1 MTRPLWQKGNC
12 EVTTVILRPAPR
24 GVEGLMARMP
34 IRPGY
39 LAALAATIAFLFLA
53 PAIGARAQDAGFDA
67 WLDGVRR
74 DAAEAGISQATI
86 AAALS
91 GLTPI
96 ERVLEL
102 DRRQPEF
109 TRTFWSYLDRAVT
122 QGRVDRGR
130 ALLAKHGEL
139 LRRIRQR
146 YNVQPGYLVAFWGL
160 ESNFGKYTGGFSVIG
175 ALATLAY
182 DARRGAFFRGQLLDA
197 LRILDQGHVS
207 VAEMEGSWAGAMG
220 QLQFIPSTF
229 VNYAVDFDGDGRRN
243 IWTDL
248 PDVFGSAANYLS
260 SIGWRGDERWGREVR
275 LPADFDWE
283 LAGLKLRKPIAEW
296 RRLGIRRAD
305 GGALP
310 AADISGA
317 IVAPGGHKGPAF
329 LVYGNF
335 HKILNWNRS
344 LLYAIA
350 VGHLADRIAG
360 RGPLLAA
367 RPAKEEPLSRA
378 QVEEMQG
385 LLGALGFNAGE
396 PDGLVGSQTR
406 AALRA
411 FQRAAKVPPDGYPTP
426 ELLASIRRRAAGQG
440 TAN

>member
-1 MTRPLWQKGNC
+1 
-12 EVTTVILRPAPR
+12 
-24 GVEGLMARMP
+24 MARMP
-34 IRPGY
+34 IRFRNLAT
-39 LAALAATIAFLFLA
+39 LAAALVFLFLA
-53 PAIGARAQDAGFDA
+53 PAIGARAQDAAFGA

-74 DAAEAGISQATI
+74 DAAAAGISQATI
-86 AAALS
+86 ADALT
-91 GLTPI
+91 GLVPI

-122 QGRVDRGR
+122 RDRIERGR
-130 ALLAKHGEL
+130 ALVAKHAEL
-139 LRRIRQR
+139 LRRIRRR

-160 ESNFGKYTGGFSVIG
+160 ESNFGKHTGGFSVIG

-182 DARRGAFFRGQLLDA
+182 DARRGAFFRAQLLDA

-207 VAEMEGSWAGAMG
+207 AAEMEGSWAGAMG

-248 PDVFGSAANYLS
+248 PDVFASAANYLS
-260 SIGWRGDERWGREVR
+260 SIGWRGDEKWGREVR
-275 LPADFDWE
+275 LPVDFDWE
-283 LAGLKLRKPIAEW
+283 MASLKLRKPLEEW

-310 AADISGA
+310 VADISGA
-317 IVAPGGHKGPAF
+317 IVAPGGHKGPTF

-335 HKILNWNRS
+335 DKILNWNRS

-350 VGHLADRIAG
+350 VGHFADRIAG
-360 RGPLLAA
+360 RGPLRAA
-367 RPAKEEPLSRA
+367 RPSQEEPLSRA

-385 LLGALGFNAGE
+385 LLATLGFDAGE
-396 PDGLVGSQTR
+396 PDGVVGSQTR

-411 FQRAAKVPPDGYPTP
+411 FQREAKVPPDGYPTP
-426 ELLASIRRRAAGQG
+426 ELLASIRRSAADRGQ
-440 TAN
+440 AN

>member
-1 MTRPLWQKGNC
+1 
-12 EVTTVILRPAPR
+12 
-24 GVEGLMARMP
+24 MARMP
-34 IRPGY
+34 IRPGN
-39 LAALAATIAFLFLA
+39 LAALAAALAFLFMA
-53 PAIGARAQDAGFDA
+53 PVVGARAQDAAFDI

-74 DAAEAGISQATI
+74 DAAAAGVSQATI
-86 AAALS
+86 EAALS

-109 TRTFWSYLDRAVT
+109 TQTFWSYLDRAVT
-122 QGRVDRGR
+122 PGRVERGR
-130 ALLAKHGEL
+130 ALVAEHADL
-139 LRRIRQR
+139 LRRIRRR
-146 YNVQPGYLVAFWGL
+146 YNVQPDYLVAFWGL
-160 ESNFGKYTGGFSVIG
+160 ESNFGKYTGGFSVIA

-182 DARRGAFFRGQLLDA
+182 DARRGAFFRAQLLDA
-197 LRILDQGHVS
+197 LRIIDQGHVS
-207 VAEMEGSWAGAMG
+207 VGKMEGSWAGAMG
-220 QLQFIPSTF
+220 QLQFMPSTF

-248 PDVFGSAANYLS
+248 PDVFASAANYLS

-283 LAGLKLRKPIAEW
+283 LAGLKLRKPLEEW

-310 AADISGA
+310 VADISGA

-335 HKILNWNRS
+335 DKILNWNRS

-360 RGPLLAA
+360 HGTLLAT

-385 LLGALGFNAGE
+385 LLAELGFDAGE
-396 PDGLVGSQTR
+396 PDGVVGSQTR

-411 FQRAAKVPPDGYPTP
+411 FQHQAEVPPDGYPTP
-426 ELLASIRRRAAGQG
+426 ELLASIRRSAAIRG
-440 TAN
+440 TTN

>member
-1 MTRPLWQKGNC
+1 
-12 EVTTVILRPAPR
+12 
-24 GVEGLMARMP
+24 MP
-34 IRPGY
+34 IRLRNLAT
-39 LAALAATIAFLFLA
+39 LAAALVCLFLA
-53 PAIGARAQDAGFDA
+53 PALGARAQDTAFDA

-74 DAAEAGISQATI
+74 EAAAAGISQATI
-86 AAALS
+86 AAALT
-91 GLTPI
+91 GLAPI

-122 QGRVDRGR
+122 RDRIARGQ
-130 ALLAKHGEL
+130 ALVAQHAEL
-139 LRRIRQR
+139 LRRVRRR

-160 ESNFGKYTGGFSVIG
+160 ESDFGKHTGGFSVIA
-175 ALATLAY
+175 ALATLAF
-182 DARRGAFFRGQLLDA
+182 DARRGAFFRAQLLDA
-197 LRILDQGHVS
+197 LRILDQGHIGA
-207 VAEMEGSWAGAMG
+207 AEMAGSWAGAMG

-229 VNYAVDFDGDGRRN
+229 VSYAVDFDGDGRRN

-248 PDVFGSAANYLS
+248 PDVFASAANYLS
-260 SIGWRGDERWGREVR
+260 SIGWRGDEIWGREVR

-283 LAGLKLRKPIAEW
+283 LASLSLRKPLEEW

-310 AADISGA
+310 VADISGA

-335 HKILNWNRS
+335 NKILNWNRS

-360 RGPLLAA
+360 RGPLRAV
-367 RPAKEEPLSRA
+367 RPAQEAPLSRA

-385 LLGALGFNAGE
+385 LLGTLGFDAGD
-396 PDGLVGSQTR
+396 PDGVVGSQTR

-426 ELLASIRRRAAGQG
+426 ELLASIRRRAADRGP
-440 TAN
+440 AN

>member
-1 MTRPLWQKGNC
+1 
-12 EVTTVILRPAPR
+12 
-24 GVEGLMARMP
+24 MARVP
-34 IRPGY
+34 FRTCS
-39 LAALAATIAFLFLA
+39 LAVLAVALALLFLA
-53 PAIGARAQDAGFDA
+53 PAAGAQDAGFEA
-67 WLDGVRR
+67 WLNGVRR
-74 DAAEAGISQATI
+74 DAKAAGISQATI
-86 AAALS
+86 EAALT
-91 GLTPI
+91 GLNPI

-122 QGRVDRGR
+122 PGRIERGR
-130 ALLAKHGEL
+130 KLLAEHGEL
-139 LRRIRQR
+139 LARVQRR
-146 YNVQPGYLVAFWGL
+146 YNVQPRYLVAFWGL
-160 ESNFGKYTGGFSVIG
+160 ESNFGTHTGGFSVIG

-182 DARRGAFFRGQLLDA
+182 DARRGAFFRAQLLDA
-197 LRILDQGHVS
+197 LRIIDQGHIGL
-207 VAEMEGSWAGAMG
+207 AEMEGSWAGAMG

-229 VNYAVDFDGDGRRN
+229 VNYAVDFDGDGRQN

-260 SIGWRGDERWGREVR
+260 SMGWRGDEKWGREVR
-275 LPADFDWE
+275 LPDGFDWE
-283 LAGLKLRKPIAEW
+283 LASLKLRKPIAEW
-296 RRLGIRRAD
+296 SRLGVRRAD

-335 HKILNWNRS
+335 DMILNWNRS

-360 RGPLLAA
+360 RGPLRAA
-367 RPAKEEPLSRA
+367 RPVKEEPLSRA

-385 LLGALGFNAGE
+385 LLAQLGFDAGE
-396 PDGLVGSQTR
+396 PDGVIGSQTR
-406 AALRA
+406 AALRS
-411 FQRAAKVPPDGYPTP
+411 FQRAAKFPPDGYPTP
-426 ELLASIRRRAAGQG
+426 DLLTSIRRRAGG
-440 TAN
+440 RESAN

>member
-1 MTRPLWQKGNC
+1 MT
-12 EVTTVILRPAPR
+12 
-24 GVEGLMARMP
+24 RMP
-34 IRPGY
+34 IRLGN
-39 LAALAATIAFLFLA
+39 LAAPTLALALALAWLFLT
-53 PAIGARAQDAGFDA
+53 PAAGARAQGGAFDA

-74 DAAEAGISQATI
+74 DAAAAGVSQATI
-86 AAALS
+86 ESALT

-102 DRRQPEF
+102 DGRQAEF

-122 QGRVDRGR
+122 RDRIERGR
-130 ALLAKHGEL
+130 ALLAQHGEL
-139 LRRIRQR
+139 LRRVQRR

-160 ESNFGKYTGGFSVIG
+160 ESDFGKYTGGFSVIG

-182 DARRGAFFRGQLLDA
+182 DARRGAFFRAQLLGA

-207 VAEMEGSWAGAMG
+207 VAAMEGSWAGAMG
-220 QLQFIPSTF
+220 QLQFMPSTF
-229 VNYAVDFDGDGRRN
+229 VNYAVDFDGDGRRD

-248 PDVFGSAANYLS
+248 PDVFASAANYLS
-260 SIGWRGDERWGREVR
+260 SMGWRGDERWGREVR

-283 LAGLKLRKPIAEW
+283 LAALGLRKPLDEW
-296 RRLGIRRAD
+296 RRLGLRRAD

-310 AADISGA
+310 VADISGA

-335 HKILNWNRS
+335 DKILNWNRS

-367 RPAKEEPLSRA
+367 RPAQEEPLSRA

-385 LLGALGFNAGE
+385 LLAVLGFDSGE
-396 PDGLVGSQTR
+396 PDGVVGSQTR

-411 FQRAAKVPPDGYPTP
+411 FQRQAKVPPDGYPTP
-426 ELLASIRRRAAGQG
+426 ELLAGIRRRAAGRAQ
-440 TAN
+440 TN

>member
-1 MTRPLWQKGNC
+1 
-12 EVTTVILRPAPR
+12 
-24 GVEGLMARMP
+24 MAGMP
-34 IRPGY
+34 IRPGN
-39 LAALAATIAFLFLA
+39 LAALAAALAFLFLA
-53 PAIGARAQDAGFDA
+53 PVVGARAQDAAFDI

-74 DAAEAGISQATI
+74 DAAAAGVSQATI
-86 AAALS
+86 EAALS

-109 TRTFWSYLDRAVT
+109 TQTVWSYLDRAVT
-122 QGRVDRGR
+122 PGRVERGR
-130 ALLAKHGEL
+130 ALVAEHADL
-139 LRRIRQR
+139 LRRIRRR
-146 YNVQPGYLVAFWGL
+146 YNVQPDYLVAFWGL
-160 ESNFGKYTGGFSVIG
+160 ESNFGKYTGGFSVIA

-182 DARRGAFFRGQLLDA
+182 DARRGAFFRAQLLDA
-197 LRILDQGHVS
+197 LRIIDQGHVS
-207 VAEMEGSWAGAMG
+207 VGKMEGSWAGAMG
-220 QLQFIPSTF
+220 QLQFMPSTF

-248 PDVFGSAANYLS
+248 PDVFASAANYLS

-283 LAGLKLRKPIAEW
+283 LAGLKLRKPLEEW

-310 AADISGA
+310 VADISGA

-335 HKILNWNRS
+335 DKILNWNRS

-360 RGPLLAA
+360 HGTLLAT

-385 LLGALGFNAGE
+385 LLAELGFDAGE
-396 PDGLVGSQTR
+396 PDGVVGSQTR

-411 FQRAAKVPPDGYPTP
+411 FQHQAEVPPDGYPTP
-426 ELLASIRRRAAGQG
+426 ELLASIRRSAAIRG

>member
-1 MTRPLWQKGNC
+1 MTPRRKPTGPSPLSP
-12 EVTTVILRPAPR
+12 PAETR
-24 GVEGLMARMP
+24 NLIARMP
-34 IRPGY
+34 FRTRI
-39 LAALAATIAFLFLA
+39 LAVLAAALAFLLLA
-53 PAIGARAQDAGFDA
+53 PAVGAQDADFES
-67 WLDGVRR
+67 WLNGVRH
-74 DAAEAGISQATI
+74 DAKAAGISQVTI
-86 AAALS
+86 EAALT
-91 GLTPI
+91 GLSPI

-122 QGRVDRGR
+122 PKRIEQGR
-130 ALLAKHGEL
+130 ALLTEHGAL
-139 LRRIRQR
+139 LGRVQRR

-160 ESNFGKYTGGFSVIG
+160 ESNFGSHTGGFSVIG

-182 DARRGAFFRGQLLDA
+182 DARRGAFFRAQLLDA
-197 LRILDQGHVS
+197 LRIVDQGHIGL
-207 VAEMEGSWAGAMG
+207 AEMEGSWAGAMG

-229 VNYAVDFDGDGRRN
+229 VNYAVDFDGDGRQN

-260 SIGWRGDERWGREVR
+260 SMGWRGDEKWGREVR
-275 LPADFDWE
+275 LPDGFDWE
-283 LAGLKLRKPIAEW
+283 LASLKLRKPIAEW
-296 RRLGIRRAD
+296 SRLGVRRAD

-335 HKILNWNRS
+335 NKILNWNRS

-360 RGPLLAA
+360 RGVLRTE
-367 RPAKEEPLSRA
+367 RPATEEPLSRA
-378 QVEEMQG
+378 QVEELQG
-385 LLGALGFNAGE
+385 LLAQLGFDAGE
-396 PDGLVGSQTR
+396 PDGVIGSRTR
-406 AALRA
+406 AALREY
-411 FQRAAKVPPDGYPTP
+411 QRAAKVPPDGYPTP
-426 ELLASIRRRAAGQG
+426 DLLSSIRHSVAGHEF
-440 TAN
+440 AN

>member
-1 MTRPLWQKGNC
+1 
-12 EVTTVILRPAPR
+12 
-24 GVEGLMARMP
+24 MARIP
-34 IRPGY
+34 FRPRN
-39 LAALAATIAFLFLA
+39 LAALATALAILFLA
-53 PAIGARAQDAGFDA
+53 PVVGARAQDAAFEA

-74 DAAEAGISQATI
+74 DAVAAGISQTTI
-86 AAALS
+86 EAALV

-109 TRTFWSYLDRAVT
+109 TRTFWSYLDRAVPAA
-122 QGRVDRGR
+122 RVERGR
-130 ALLAKHGEL
+130 ELLAKHGEL

-160 ESNFGKYTGGFSVIG
+160 ESNFGEYTGGFSVIG

-182 DARRGAFFRGQLLDA
+182 DPRRGAFFRGQLLDA

-207 VAEMEGSWAGAMG
+207 VAKMDGSWAGAMG
-220 QLQFIPSTF
+220 QLQFMPSTF
-229 VNYAVDFDGDGRRN
+229 ANYAVDFDGDGRRD

-248 PDVFGSAANYLS
+248 PDIFASAANYLS

-283 LAGLKLRKPIAEW
+283 LASLKLRKPIAEW
-296 RRLGIRRAD
+296 RRLGIRRSD

-310 AADISGA
+310 VAEISGA

-335 HKILNWNRS
+335 DKIMNWNRS

-350 VGHLADRIAG
+350 VGHLADRITG
-360 RGPLLAA
+360 LGSLLAA
-367 RPAKEEPLSRA
+367 RPAKEEPLSRS

-385 LLGALGFNAGE
+385 LLTELGFDAGE
-396 PDGLVGSQTR
+396 PDGMVGSQTR

-411 FQRAAKVPPDGYPTP
+411 FQRAARVPPDGYPTP
-426 ELLASIRRRAAGQG
+426 ELLASIRHRAAGHG
-440 TAN
+440 PTN

>member
-1 MTRPLWQKGNC
+1 
-12 EVTTVILRPAPR
+12 
-24 GVEGLMARMP
+24 MARMP
-34 IRPGY
+34 FRLRN
-39 LAALAATIAFLFLA
+39 LAALAASLAFLFLA
-53 PAIGARAQDAGFDA
+53 PAVGARAQDAAFEA

-74 DAAEAGISQATI
+74 DAAAAGVSQATI
-86 AAALS
+86 EAALT

-102 DRRQPEF
+102 DGRQPEF

-122 QGRVDRGR
+122 RDRIERAR
-130 ALLAKHGEL
+130 ALVAQHAEL
-139 LRRIRQR
+139 LRRVQRR

-160 ESNFGKYTGGFSVIG
+160 ESDFGKYTGGFPVIG

-182 DARRGAFFRGQLLDA
+182 DARRGAFFRAQLLDA

-207 VAEMEGSWAGAMG
+207 LAAMEGSWAGAMG

-229 VNYAVDFDGDGRRN
+229 VNYAVDFDGDGRRD

-248 PDVFGSAANYLS
+248 PDVFASAANYLS
-260 SIGWRGDERWGREVR
+260 SIGWRGDEKWGREVR

-283 LAGLKLRKPIAEW
+283 LASLKLRKPLEEW

-310 AADISGA
+310 VADISGA
-317 IVAPGGHKGPAF
+317 IVAPGGHKGPVF

-335 HKILNWNRS
+335 NKILNWNRS

-360 RGPLLAA
+360 RGPLRAA

-385 LLGALGFNAGE
+385 LLAELGFDTGE
-396 PDGLVGSQTR
+396 PDGVVGSQTR

-411 FQRAAKVPPDGYPTP
+411 FQREAKVPPDGYPTP
-426 ELLASIRRRAAGQG
+426 ELLASIRRSAAGRDP
-440 TAN
+440 TN

>member
-1 MTRPLWQKGNC
+1 
-12 EVTTVILRPAPR
+12 
-24 GVEGLMARMP
+24 MARMP
-34 IRPGY
+34 TRPGH
-39 LAALAATIAFLFLA
+39 LVALAAILAFLFLA
-53 PAIGARAQDAGFDA
+53 PAVGARAQEATFDA

-74 DAAEAGISQATI
+74 DAAAAGISQATI
-86 AAALS
+86 SAALT

-96 ERVLEL
+96 QRVLEL

-122 QGRVDRGR
+122 QDRIERGR

-146 YNVQPGYLVAFWGL
+146 YNVQPAYLVAFWGL

-182 DARRGAFFRGQLLDA
+182 DTRRGAFFRSQLLDA
-197 LRILDQGHVS
+197 LRILDQGHVG

-248 PDVFGSAANYLS
+248 PDVFASAANYLA

-283 LAGLKLRKPIAEW
+283 LASRKLRKPIAEW

-305 GGALP
+305 GSALP
-310 AADISGA
+310 VAEISGA
-317 IVAPGGHKGPAF
+317 IVAPGGHRGPAF

-335 HKILNWNRS
+335 DKILNWNRS

-360 RGPLLAA
+360 QGSLLAA

-385 LLGALGFNAGE
+385 LLAELGFDAGE
-396 PDGLVGSQTR
+396 PDGMVGSRTR

-426 ELLASIRRRAAGQG
+426 ELLASIRRRATGQG
-440 TAN
+440 TTN

>member
-1 MTRPLWQKGNC
+1 M
-12 EVTTVILRPAPR
+12 V
-24 GVEGLMARMP
+24 RMP
-34 IRPGY
+34 IRPRSLTV
-39 LAALAATIAFLFLA
+39 LAAALAFLFLA
-53 PAIGARAQDAGFDA
+53 PAVGARAQDAAFDA

-74 DAAEAGISQATI
+74 EAAAAGISQATI
-86 AAALS
+86 AAALT
-91 GLTPI
+91 GLAPI

-122 QGRVDRGR
+122 RDRIARGR
-130 ALLAKHGEL
+130 ALMAEHGEL
-139 LRRIRQR
+139 LRRIQR
-146 YNVQPGYLVAFWGL
+146 RYDVQPGYLVAFWGL
-160 ESNFGKYTGGFSVIG
+160 ESNFGKHTGGFSVIG

-182 DARRGAFFRGQLLDA
+182 DARRGAFFRAQLLDA
-197 LRILDQGHVS
+197 LRIVDQGHIGL
-207 VAEMEGSWAGAMG
+207 AEMEGSWAGAMG

-229 VNYAVDFDGDGRRN
+229 VNYAVDFDGDGRQN

-260 SIGWRGDERWGREVR
+260 SMGWRGDERWGREVR
-275 LPADFDWE
+275 LPDGFDWE
-283 LAGLKLRKPIAEW
+283 LASLKLRKPIAEW
-296 RRLGIRRAD
+296 SHLGVRRAD

-335 HKILNWNRS
+335 NKILNWNRS

-360 RGPLLAA
+360 RGVLRTA
-367 RPAKEEPLSRA
+367 RPATEEPLSRA
-378 QVEEMQG
+378 QVEELQG
-385 LLGALGFNAGE
+385 LLAQLGFDAGE
-396 PDGLVGSQTR
+396 PDGVIGSRTR
-406 AALRA
+406 AALREY
-411 FQRAAKVPPDGYPTP
+411 QRAAKVPPDGYPTP
-426 ELLASIRRRAAGQG
+426 DLLTSIRHSAAGPES
-440 TAN
+440 AN

>member
-1 MTRPLWQKGNC
+1 
-12 EVTTVILRPAPR
+12 
-24 GVEGLMARMP
+24 MP
-34 IRPGY
+34 IRPGN
-39 LAALAATIAFLFLA
+39 LAALAAALAFLFMA
-53 PAIGARAQDAGFDA
+53 PVVGARAQDAAFDI

-74 DAAEAGISQATI
+74 DAAAAGVSQATI
-86 AAALS
+86 EAALS

-122 QGRVDRGR
+122 PGRVERGR
-130 ALLAKHGEL
+130 ALVAEHADL
-139 LRRIRQR
+139 LRRIRRR

-160 ESNFGKYTGGFSVIG
+160 ESNFGKYTGGFSVIA

-182 DARRGAFFRGQLLDA
+182 DARRGAFFRAQLLDA
-197 LRILDQGHVS
+197 LRIIDQGHVS
-207 VAEMEGSWAGAMG
+207 VSKMEGSWAGAMG

-248 PDVFGSAANYLS
+248 PDVFASAANYLS

-275 LPADFDWE
+275 LPANFDWQ
-283 LAGLKLRKPIAEW
+283 LAGLKLRKPLEEW

-310 AADISGA
+310 VADISGA

-335 HKILNWNRS
+335 DKILNWNRS

-360 RGPLLAA
+360 HGTLLAT

-385 LLGALGFNAGE
+385 LLAELGFDAGE
-396 PDGLVGSQTR
+396 PDGVVGSQTR

-411 FQRAAKVPPDGYPTP
+411 FQHQAEVPPDGYPTP
-426 ELLASIRRRAAGQG
+426 ELLASIRRSAAIRG
-440 TAN
+440 TTN

>member
-1 MTRPLWQKGNC
+1 
-12 EVTTVILRPAPR
+12 
-24 GVEGLMARMP
+24 MP
-34 IRPGY
+34 IRPGN
-39 LAALAATIAFLFLA
+39 LAALAAALAFLFMA
-53 PAIGARAQDAGFDA
+53 PFVGARAQDAAFDI

-74 DAAEAGISQATI
+74 DAVAAGVSQATI
-86 AAALS
+86 EAALS

-109 TRTFWSYLDRAVT
+109 TQTFWSYLDRAVT
-122 QGRVDRGR
+122 PGRVERGR
-130 ALLAKHGEL
+130 ALMAEHADL
-139 LRRIRQR
+139 LRRIRRR
-146 YNVQPGYLVAFWGL
+146 YNVQPDYLVAFWGL
-160 ESNFGKYTGGFSVIG
+160 ESNFGKYTGGFSVIA

-182 DARRGAFFRGQLLDA
+182 DARRGAFFRAQLLDA
-197 LRILDQGHVS
+197 LRIIDQGHIS
-207 VAEMEGSWAGAMG
+207 ASKMEGSWAGAMG

-248 PDVFGSAANYLS
+248 PDVFASAANYLS

-275 LPADFDWE
+275 LPANFDWK
-283 LAGLKLRKPIAEW
+283 LAGLKLRKPLEEW

-310 AADISGA
+310 VADISGA

-335 HKILNWNRS
+335 DKILNWNRS

-360 RGPLLAA
+360 HGTLLAT

-385 LLGALGFNAGE
+385 LLAELGFDAGE
-396 PDGLVGSQTR
+396 PDGVVGSQTR

-411 FQRAAKVPPDGYPTP
+411 FQHQAEVPPDGYPTP
-426 ELLASIRRRAAGQG
+426 ELLASIRRSAAIRG
-440 TAN
+440 TTN

>member
-1 MTRPLWQKGNC
+1 
-12 EVTTVILRPAPR
+12 
-24 GVEGLMARMP
+24 MASMP
-34 IRPGY
+34 IRLRSVAT
-39 LAALAATIAFLFLA
+39 LAAALVFLFLA
-53 PAIGARAQDAGFDA
+53 PAAGARAQDAAFDA

-74 DAAEAGISQATI
+74 DAAAAGISQATI
-86 AAALS
+86 AAALT
-91 GLTPI
+91 GLAPI

-102 DRRQPEF
+102 DGRQPEF

-122 QGRVDRGR
+122 RDRVERGR
-130 ALLAKHGEL
+130 ALLAKHGGL
-139 LRRIRQR
+139 LRKVRRR

-160 ESNFGKYTGGFSVIG
+160 ESDFGKYTGGFSVIG

-182 DARRGAFFRGQLLDA
+182 DPRRGAFFRAQLLDA
-197 LRILDQGHVS
+197 LRILDQGHIS
-207 VAEMEGSWAGAMG
+207 VAAMEGSWAGAMG

-248 PDVFGSAANYLS
+248 PDVFASAANYLS
-260 SIGWRGDERWGREVR
+260 SIGWRGDEKWGREVR

-283 LAGLKLRKPIAEW
+283 TASLKLRKPLEEW

-310 AADISGA
+310 VADISGA

-335 HKILNWNRS
+335 DKILNWNRS

-385 LLGALGFNAGE
+385 LLGALGFDAGE
-396 PDGLVGSQTR
+396 PDGVVGSQTR

-411 FQRAAKVPPDGYPTP
+411 FQREADVPPDGYPTP
-426 ELLASIRRRAAGQG
+426 ELLASIRRSAADRGQ
-440 TAN
+440 AN

>member
-1 MTRPLWQKGNC
+1 
-12 EVTTVILRPAPR
+12 
-24 GVEGLMARMP
+24 MARMP
-34 IRPGY
+34 IRPRNLAALGN
-39 LAALAATIAFLFLA
+39 LAALAAVLAFLFLA
-53 PAIGARAQDAGFDA
+53 PAVGARAQDAAFDA
-67 WLDGVRR
+67 WLNGVRR
-74 DAAEAGISQATI
+74 DAATAGISQATI
-86 AAALS
+86 EAALT
-91 GLTPI
+91 GLAPI

-122 QGRVDRGR
+122 RDRIERGR
-130 ALLAKHGEL
+130 ALVAKHGEL
-139 LRRIRQR
+139 LRRIQRR
-146 YNVQPGYLVAFWGL
+146 YNVQPAYLVAFWGL
-160 ESNFGKYTGGFSVIG
+160 ESDFGKHTGGFSVIG

-182 DARRGAFFRGQLLDA
+182 DARRGAFFRAQLLDA

-207 VAEMEGSWAGAMG
+207 AAEMEGSWAGAMG

-248 PDVFGSAANYLS
+248 PDVFASAANYLS
-260 SIGWRGDERWGREVR
+260 SIGWRGDEKWGREVR

-283 LAGLKLRKPIAEW
+283 MAALSLRKPLEEW
-296 RRLGIRRAD
+296 RRLGIRRSD

-310 AADISGA
+310 VADISGA

-335 HKILNWNRS
+335 DKILHWNRS

-360 RGPLLAA
+360 RGPLYAA

-385 LLGALGFNAGE
+385 LLAALGFDAGE
-396 PDGLVGSQTR
+396 PDGVVGSRTR

-411 FQRAAKVPPDGYPTP
+411 FQRRAKVPPDGYPTP
-426 ELLASIRRRAAGQG
+426 ELLASIRRSASGRGQ
-440 TAN
+440 AN

>member
-1 MTRPLWQKGNC
+1 
-12 EVTTVILRPAPR
+12 
-24 GVEGLMARMP
+24 MAGMP
-34 IRPGY
+34 IRLRN
-39 LAALAATIAFLFLA
+39 LAALATALAFLFLA
-53 PAIGARAQDAGFDA
+53 PVVGARAQDAAFDI

-74 DAAEAGISQATI
+74 DAAAAGVSQATI
-86 AAALS
+86 EAALS

-109 TRTFWSYLDRAVT
+109 TQTFWSYLDRAVT
-122 QGRVDRGR
+122 PGRVERGR
-130 ALLAKHGEL
+130 ALMAEHADL
-139 LRRIRQR
+139 LRRIRRR
-146 YNVQPGYLVAFWGL
+146 YNVQPDYLVAFWGL
-160 ESNFGKYTGGFSVIG
+160 ESNFGKYTGGFSVIA

-182 DARRGAFFRGQLLDA
+182 DARRGAFFRAQLLDA
-197 LRILDQGHVS
+197 LRIIDQGHIS
-207 VAEMEGSWAGAMG
+207 ASKMEGSWAGAMG

-248 PDVFGSAANYLS
+248 PDVFASAANYLS

-275 LPADFDWE
+275 LPANFDWQ
-283 LAGLKLRKPIAEW
+283 LAGLKLRKPLEEW

-310 AADISGA
+310 VADISGA

-335 HKILNWNRS
+335 DKILNWNRS

-360 RGPLLAA
+360 HGTLLAT

-385 LLGALGFNAGE
+385 LLAELGFDAGE
-396 PDGLVGSQTR
+396 PDGVVGSQTR

-411 FQRAAKVPPDGYPTP
+411 FQHQAEVPPDGYPTP
-426 ELLASIRRRAAGQG
+426 ELLASIRRSAAIRG
-440 TAN
+440 TTN